1 MDRTGVIVDGESGG
15 EEGLLLVIPFVLEYV
30 AGADAPDEGIVVPF
44 VEDALLVGRDVV
56 VGGGVDVVVVGVS
69 FLFLFLDQNDIFQ
82 DKERRDLETRI
93 VYHWRIV
100 LESEREKGRGRG
112 KLKVDGCSRCFRRRG
127 EGYKERGKKYETVWG
142 LVNGQKKLF
151 KLNYYLTSLQKG
163 GESEGRI
170 KCKVVCETDAFY
182 GLVSLN

>member
-100 LESEREKGRGRG
+100 LESEREKGRE
-112 KLKVDGCSRCFRRRG
+112 G
-127 EGYKERGKKYETVWG
+127 E
-142 LVNGQKKLF
+142 
-151 KLNYYLTSLQKG
+151 
-163 GESEGRI
+163 ES
-170 KCKVVCETDAFY
+170 
-182 GLVSLN
+182 